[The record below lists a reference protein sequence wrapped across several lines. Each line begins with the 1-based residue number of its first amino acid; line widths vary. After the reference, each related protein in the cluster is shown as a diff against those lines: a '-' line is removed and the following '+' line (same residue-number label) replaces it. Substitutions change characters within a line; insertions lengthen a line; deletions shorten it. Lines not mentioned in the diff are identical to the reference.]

1 MTAEKSGTTGRRSGA
16 ETRADGT
23 GAKNPPD
30 DAAGVGPGNGSPDER
45 GSGAD
50 SSGEYDTAG
59 TATSAGKAKRTRKAR
74 RTGAAK
80 AAGAASTADK
90 TSTADKAEAGTDKAG
105 LSADKAGLS
114 AEAGTEAEARDATGR
129 NGDAEEGRV
138 TEAKAG
144 TRDKADAVK
153 KDDTATNGDAA
164 KKDDAAEKSG
174 AGKKD
179 GTGADEPADPWSA
192 FGPAPEPVLGR
203 PRRAVRAVGR
213 FLVHEWTLAVVAALA
228 LAAAMTW
235 PTLRYPRH
243 TLPQDYWDPS
253 LQAWQMAWSGH
264 ILRTNPTQLWHSNTF
279 YPENWSFAFSDTLL
293 GYAPAGLIG
302 VGPEHAVLRYNIIFV
317 LAHALAAF
325 GAYALARQLGAGR
338 IGGAVAGASF
348 AYAPWLLA
356 QAGHLHILSNGGI
369 PLALAMLAR
378 GHGWSL
384 RYGYRPRRRHAGWAF
399 AGWLVAAWQL
409 SLGFGIGLPF
419 AYMLAGV
426 VLVSVVLWFVR
437 RRKVKRPFGR
447 RLFLADVLGGLVFA
461 AVGAALA
468 VPYFKVAELHPNAE
482 RTIGD
487 IGLYSPPASGFFT
500 APAESRVWG
509 GLHEGARAVLPWH
522 PEMTLLPGF
531 VLYALAAGGLFFSV
545 WRVRHRIFLLA
556 GVLVTMAL
564 AMGTR
569 FFGGRF
575 TYVPL
580 FDYLPGWSGLRT
592 PGRMMLWTTL
602 LLGLLAAGAVTAFCM
617 RVRELA
623 AERVPPWPG
632 PWLRLAT
639 LLPLALVLVE
649 GLNATPQ
656 PVVPRQPAALRTVD
670 GPMLVLPSSQNLDQ
684 PVMLWS
690 TDRFQPMVNGGSGF
704 TPRSQAQIREATV
717 SFPDYAS
724 VDYLRQI
731 GVKNV
736 VVLRDELEGTPWE
749 GMLDRPVDALG
760 VAREQVGEAVV
771 FRL

>member
-1 MTAEKSGTTGRRSGA
+1 MTDIPAAPPQTHGRAGLNLPQAISL
-16 ETRADGT
+16 
-23 GAKNPPD
+23 
-30 DAAGVGPGNGSPDER
+30 GVGL
-45 GSGAD
+45 GA
-50 SSGEYDTAG
+50 YVV
-59 TATSAGKAKRTRKAR
+59 
-74 RTGAAK
+74 
-80 AAGAASTADK
+80 
-90 TSTADKAEAGTDKAG
+90 
-105 LSADKAGLS
+105 LSLIFF
-114 AEAGTEAEARDATGR
+114 
-129 NGDAEEGRV
+129 
-138 TEAKAG
+138 
-144 TRDKADAVK
+144 
-153 KDDTATNGDAA
+153 
-164 KKDDAAEKSG
+164 
-174 AGKKD
+174 
-179 GTGADEPADPWSA
+179 EPA
-192 FGPAPEPVLGR
+192 FVL
-203 PRRAVRAVGR
+203 
-213 FLVHEWTLAVVAALA
+213 LVALA
-228 LAAAMTW
+228 LMMASVELYRALQRQEMTAAIVPIVAGSLAIPFGSYLAGRENAVIEFSTTSVLLGSLALTVLAALIWRMRGGSKGYVKDAAA
-235 PTLRYPRH
+235 
-243 TLPQDYWDPS
+243 S
-253 LQAWQMAWSGH
+253 LMIIAYVPMLG
-264 ILRTNPTQLWHSNTF
+264 
-279 YPENWSFAFSDTLL
+279 SFAPLMLAEDQGAARLVTFLLVVTMSDT
-293 GYAPAGLIG
+293 GGLIG
-302 VGPEHAVLRYNIIFV
+302 GVL
-317 LAHALAAF
+317 F
-325 GAYALARQLGAGR
+325 GKHPM
-338 IGGAVAGASF
+338 
-348 AYAPWLLA
+348 APKISPKKSWE
-356 QAGHLHILSNGGI
+356 G
-369 PLALAMLAR
+369 
-378 GHGWSL
+378 
-384 RYGYRPRRRHAGWAF
+384 F
-399 AGWLVAAWQL
+399 AG
-409 SLGFGIGLPF
+409 
-419 AYMLAGV
+419 
-426 VLVSVVLWFVR
+426 SVVLWFVR
-437 RRKVKRPFGR
+437 RRRVKRPFGR
-447 RLFLADVLGGLVFA
+447 RLFLADVCGGLAFA

-482 RTIGD
+482 RTLGD

-531 VLYALAAGGLFFSV
+531 ALYALAAGGLFFSV

-602 LLGLLAAGAVTAFCM
+602 LLGLLAAGAVTALCM

-656 PVVPRQPAALRTVD
+656 PVVPRQPAAMRTVD

-749 GMLDRPVDALG
+749 GMLDRPVDTPG
-760 VAREQVGEAVV
+760 VTREQVGEAVV

>member
-1 MTAEKSGTTGRRSGA
+1 MTGEQSGATGAAPQAEAAATDAEPAPGRASAARVGATSTAPAATHDEPSGTT
-16 ETRADGT
+16 
-23 GAKNPPD
+23 
-30 DAAGVGPGNGSPDER
+30 AAGGDETAEESR
-45 GSGAD
+45 
-50 SSGEYDTAG
+50 TAG
-59 TATSAGKAKRTRKAR
+59 TDGR
-74 RTGAAK
+74 
-80 AAGAASTADK
+80 AGADAKNGTGGPDGDARTASRT
-90 TSTADKAEAGTDKAG
+90 AGTDRDAATDAQDKTAGADRDPGTDAQDKTAGADRDPGTDAQHKTADTDRDAGTDAKDKTGGTDPDAGTDADGKGKAG
-105 LSADKAGLS
+105 
-114 AEAGTEAEARDATGR
+114 GT
-129 NGDAEEGRV
+129 
-138 TEAKAG
+138 
-144 TRDKADAVK
+144 
-153 KDDTATNGDAA
+153 
-164 KKDDAAEKSG
+164 
-174 AGKKD
+174 D
-179 GTGADEPADPWSA
+179 GDEPADRWTA

-203 PRRAVRAVGR
+203 ARRAGRAVGR
-213 FLVHEWTLAVVAALA
+213 FLVHEWTLAAVATLVV
-228 LAAAMTW
+228 AAAMTW
-235 PTLRYPRH
+235 PTLRYPRY

-264 ILRTNPTQLWHSNTF
+264 ILRTDPAMLWHSNTF
-279 YPENWSFAFSDTLL
+279 FPENWSFAFSDTLL

-302 VGPEHAVLRYNIIFV
+302 VGPEQAVLRYNIMFV

-356 QAGHLHILSNGGI
+356 QAGHLHIISNGGI

-384 RYGYRPRRRHAGWAF
+384 RHGYRPRRRHAGWAL

-409 SLGFGIGLPF
+409 TLGFGIGLPF
-419 AYMLAGV
+419 AYLLAGV
-426 VLVSVVLWFVR
+426 GLVAVVLWFVR
-437 RRKVKRPFGR
+437 RRRVKRPFGR
-447 RLFLADVLGGLVFA
+447 RLFLADLVGALVFA
-461 AVGAALA
+461 AVGGLLA
-468 VPYFKVAELHPNAE
+468 IPFFKVAELHPNAARSLAE
-482 RTIGD
+482 IQ
-487 IGLYSPPASGFFT
+487 LYSPPASGFFT

-531 VLYALAAGGLFFSV
+531 ALYALAAGGLFFSV
-545 WRVRHRIFLLA
+545 WRVRHRLFLLA

-569 FFGGRF
+569 FLDGRF

-580 FDYLPGWSGLRT
+580 FDYLPGWNGLRT

-639 LLPLALVLVE
+639 LVPLLLVLAE
-649 GLNATPQ
+649 GLNVTPH
-656 PVVPRQPAALRTVD
+656 PVVPRQPAAMRTVD

-704 TPRSQAQIREATV
+704 TPNSQAQVREATV

-724 VDYLRQI
+724 IDYLRRI
-731 GVKNV
+731 GVRNV
-736 VVLRDELEGTPWE
+736 VVLRDQLGGTPWE
-749 GMLDRPVDALG
+749 GMLDRPVEGLG
-760 VAREQVGEAVV
+760 VTREQVGEAVV
-771 FRL
+771 YRL

>member
-1 MTAEKSGTTGRRSGA
+1 MTTEQSGATGDRSGA
-16 ETRADGT
+16 DPQPAVGNKADDASAAEHKDKADGT
-23 GAKNPPD
+23 DSA
-30 DAAGVGPGNGSPDER
+30 DAR
-45 GSGAD
+45 
-50 SSGEYDTAG
+50 
-59 TATSAGKAKRTRKAR
+59 
-74 RTGAAK
+74 
-80 AAGAASTADK
+80 ADK
-90 TSTADKAEAGTDKAG
+90 DKSGGTGSDDKAG
-105 LSADKAGLS
+105 SDG
-114 AEAGTEAEARDATGR
+114 
-129 NGDAEEGRV
+129 
-138 TEAKAG
+138 
-144 TRDKADAVK
+144 KADS
-153 KDDTATNGDAA
+153 T
-164 KKDDAAEKSG
+164 
-174 AGKKD
+174 D
-179 GTGADEPADPWSA
+179 GDEPADRWTA

-203 PRRAVRAVGR
+203 ARRVARAVGR
-213 FLVHEWTLAVVAALA
+213 FLVHEWTLAAVATLA

-235 PTLRYPRH
+235 PTLRYPRY

-264 ILRTNPTQLWHSNTF
+264 ILRTDPAMLWHSNTF
-279 YPENWSFAFSDTLL
+279 FPENWSFAFSDTLL

-302 VGPEHAVLRYNIIFV
+302 VGPEQAVLRYNIMFV

-338 IGGAVAGASF
+338 IGGAVAGVSF

-356 QAGHLHILSNGGI
+356 QAGHLHIISNGGI

-384 RYGYRPRRRHAGWAF
+384 RHGYRPRRRHAGWAL

-419 AYMLAGV
+419 AYLLAGV
-426 VLVSVVLWFVR
+426 GLVAVVLWFVR
-437 RRKVKRPFGR
+437 RRRVKRPFGR
-447 RLFLADVLGGLVFA
+447 RLFLADLAGALVFA
-461 AVGAALA
+461 AVGGLLA
-468 VPYFKVAELHPNAE
+468 IPFFKVAELHPNAA
-482 RTIGD
+482 RTLAEIQ
-487 IGLYSPPASGFFT
+487 LYSPPASGFFT

-509 GLHEGARAVLPWH
+509 ELHEGARAALPWH

-531 VLYALAAGGLFFSV
+531 ALYALAAGGLFFSV
-545 WRVRHRIFLLA
+545 WRVRHRLFLLA

-569 FFGGRF
+569 FLDGRF
-575 TYVPL
+575 TYVLL
-580 FDYLPGWSGLRT
+580 FDYLPGWNGLRT

-602 LLGLLAAGAVTAFCM
+602 LLGLLAAGAVTAFCA

-639 LLPLALVLVE
+639 LVPLALVLVE
-649 GLNATPQ
+649 GLNVTPH
-656 PVVPRQPAALRTVD
+656 PVVPQQPAAMRTVD

-684 PVMLWS
+684 PVMVWS
-690 TDRFQPMVNGGSGF
+690 TDRFQRMVNGGSGF
-704 TPRSQAQIREATV
+704 TPDSQARVRDATV

-736 VVLRDELEGTPWE
+736 VVLRDELGGTPWE
-749 GMLDRPVDALG
+749 GMLDRPVEGLG
-760 VAREQVGEAVV
+760 VTREQVGEAVV
-771 FRL
+771 YRL